1 MCNYLANDLAAFF
14 QQRYLKIYR
23 KLNID
28 KNSVKSWDV
37 DINDH
42 AIEKLKNEFL
52 PKKGKI

>member
-37 DINDH
+37 DLNDH
-42 AIEKLKNEFL
+42 VIEKLKNEFL
-52 PKKGKI
+52 PKKGKF